1 MWPTWCRRGR
11 QSRQDRADSTGGACG
26 DVAFDWLRS
35 SAQIHLAALQLRLL
49 PVGIDRLGFVAGR
62 PHQRCERRFA
72 CDRAAPRAALALAGW
87 SITSVTPAPEVTV
100 NFMARSR
107 VHLDIVGGHRML
119 QRKPRAEGS
128 FDAGRSS
135 MRLRENKRPEHKFE
149 RTARRPSIDTKVEAG
164 ERAVSSRPRPPS
176 AWSLRARHSRS
187 SVVGSRRCY
196 RCRS

>member
-1 MWPTWCRRGR
+1 MSPREAVATRSRRFDWR
-11 QSRQDRADSTGGACG
+11 SVR

-35 SAQIHLAALQLRLL
+35 SAQIHLAALQLHLL

>member
-1 MWPTWCRRGR
+1 VSPREAVATRSRR
-11 QSRQDRADSTGGACG
+11 
-26 DVAFDWLRS
+26 FDWRSVRGCRLRLAQKLSPDSSGSIATS
-35 SAQIHLAALQLRLL
+35 SAASRHRSAGFRRRPSSSKMRTSVRLR
-49 PVGIDRLGFVAGR
+49 PSSASISS
-62 PHQRCERRFA
+62 
-72 CDRAAPRAALALAGW
+72 RAALALAGW